1 MFQENTSLKLN
12 LKGCLKFSVHLH
24 FQSLTICELL
34 TLNVVE
40 VNLPAESPTI
50 LVLKSDN
57 DERPNT
63 PFENVS
69 LDLRR

>member
-1 MFQENTSLKLN
+1 MFQKNTSLKLK
-12 LKGCLKFSVHLH
+12 LKGCLKFSVHLR

-34 TLNVVE
+34 TLNAVE

-50 LVLKSDN
+50 LVLKSDK
-57 DERPNT
+57 DARPDT
-63 PFENVS
+63 PFERVS